1 MLPGPH
7 PARINDVKGV
17 KHFLQVLYRN
27 IFLIMV
33 LMKMKLMLKVLTS
46 ITKLEIKRRIYL
58 NKLQFVEK
66 KEVNHSMLCKDK
78 TGCYHKIHQK

>member
-1 MLPGPH
+1 MLLGPH
-7 PARINDVKGV
+7 PAWINDVKGV
-17 KHFLQVLYRN
+17 KHFLHVLYRN
-27 IFLIMV
+27 MFLIMV
-33 LMKMKLMLKVLTS
+33 LMKLILKVLTS
-46 ITKLEIKRRIYL
+46 VTKLETKRRIYL